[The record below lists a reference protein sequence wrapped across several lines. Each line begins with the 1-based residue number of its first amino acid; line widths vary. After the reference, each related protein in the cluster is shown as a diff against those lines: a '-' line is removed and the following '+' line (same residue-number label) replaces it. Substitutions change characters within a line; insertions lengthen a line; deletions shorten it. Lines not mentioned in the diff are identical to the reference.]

1 MQKLITI
8 IASALLLGY
17 LVTEMSARFYADNY
31 FALLVMSIAA
41 LIINGF
47 FVTRVAAGAPAEPSS
62 TQSQE
67 RPNKQNQNRKQPSR
81 NNNKSKDRGE
91 QRKERPNKSRQAQV
105 PKGDAEEGEVKWFNR
120 SKGYGFIIRPNE
132 EEIFVHQRS
141 IGTTQHQDV
150 ALTVFDARTRH
161 DARRSIAALTPLF
174 LLRLVL
180 PNVLEELHFLALLS
194 ATTDHKQ

>member
-8 IASALLLGY
+8 FASALLLGY

-47 FVTRVAAGAPAEPSS
+47 FVLRVAGSVAAEPSPNR
-62 TQSQE
+62 SQQ
-67 RPNKQNQNRKQPSR
+67 RSNQQNKNRQQPNR

-91 QRKERPNKSRQAQV
+91 PRKERPSKPRQTQA

-141 IGTTQHQDV
+141 IVSD
-150 ALTVFDARTRH
+150 DRRARPILRDGQSVSYIVTKNERGEQAEH
-161 DARRSIAALTPLF
+161 VKPL
-174 LLRLVL
+174 
-180 PNVLEELHFLALLS
+180 
-194 ATTDHKQ
+194 D